1 MKIRKNEIIQVKNII
16 VDAELYPRASYSW
29 QTALDYKH
37 GMENGERFPLITL
50 AKLDGKYYLI
60 DGKHRL
66 EAIKSLKHLDK
77 KGKRIK
83 PREKYIKA
91 EVMTGM
97 TRAEI
102 YIEAINKNSKH
113 GLPFTAYDKARMII
127 KLRDLKISEPRIS
140 KIVGMPIASMKTF
153 ESKKMMNTFGGK
165 VIALKKPLRSF
176 AGTIS
181 NKENIETLQHEMGGD
196 SQYFIIRE
204 LVVLFENKLINLKDP
219 NVKSELKLLKKYLTK
234 IR

>member
-1 MKIRKNEIIQVKNII
+1 MKIRKSEIVQVKDI
-16 VDAELYPRASYSW
+16 VVDSELYPRTSYAW
-29 QTALDYKH
+29 HTALAYQQR
-37 GMENGERFPLITL
+37 MENGEKFPLITL
-50 AKLDGKYYLI
+50 ARLNGTLYLI

-66 EAIKSLKHLDK
+66 EAIKSLKQLDK
-77 KGKRIK
+77 KGNRVK

-97 TRAEI
+97 TKQEI
-102 YIEAINKNSKH
+102 YIEAINRNSKH

-127 KLRDLKISEPRIS
+127 KLRDLKIPELKIS

-153 ESKKMMNTFGGK
+153 ESRKMMNTFGGK
-165 VIALKKPLRSF
+165 VIALKKPLRFF

-181 NKENIETLQHEMGGD
+181 NEEDMETIQTNMGGE
-196 SQYFIIRE
+196 SQFQIIHE
-204 LVVLFENKLINLKDP
+204 LVILFENKLINLKDP
-219 NVKSELKLLKKYLTK
+219 NVKNELKQLKKYLIK